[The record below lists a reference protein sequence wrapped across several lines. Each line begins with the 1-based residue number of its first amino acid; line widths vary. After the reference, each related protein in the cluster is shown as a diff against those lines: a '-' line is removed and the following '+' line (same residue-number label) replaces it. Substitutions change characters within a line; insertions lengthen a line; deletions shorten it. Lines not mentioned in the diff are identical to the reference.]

1 MAFNV
6 SLGNPGSAFSSPS
19 SSVRH
24 QRHRGPADKEKSRQR
39 AAAHQAAAAVGEP
52 KSAAGHQETLGRATS
67 PPVSD
72 PLPSPPARPVK
83 PPLSIPTASTTVPVM
98 TPTFASVTARPEK
111 AFNCDQCT
119 AVLTNEAGLKI
130 HKVNTPCSSATRLL
144 QCVCTKPCTI
154 TRRIPAPSMLRHRLS
169 ASHVARQWHGQPPG
183 QSPTSTGCM
192 KTAALPV
199 PAFMDSPL
207 APHSQLHPSVD
218 CEELVLTL
226 YVNSLYWML
235 STEI

>member
-83 PPLSIPTASTTVPVM
+83 PPLSIPPHTTSATVPVM
-98 TPTFASVTARPEK
+98 TPTFASVTARSEK
-111 AFNCDQCT
+111 LFNCDQCT

-130 HKVNTPCSSATRLL
+130 HKVNTHTMHFRNPAPI
-144 QCVCTKPCTI
+144 QCACTKQCTI
-154 TRRIPAPSMLRHRLS
+154 TQRIPAPSMPRHHPS
-169 ASHVARQWHGQPPG
+169 ASHVVRQWHGQPPG
-183 QSPTSTGCM
+183 QSPTSTGCTS
-192 KTAALPV
+192 TAAPV
-199 PAFMDSPL
+199 FMDSPL
-207 APHSQLHPSVD
+207 EPHSQLHLSVD
-218 CEELVLTL
+218 CENQ
-226 YVNSLYWML
+226 Y
-235 STEI
+235 